1 MPDLW
6 NGDLAEQSTIQGLLS
21 HYRSDVSNLGRDF
34 FSPCFKFCTEYK
46 RAVGY
51 FSSKALLMW
60 LEALPRFE
68 TNAVKIYL
76 LISPELSVEDRA
88 ALEKAMD
95 EGERQR
101 LRQIT
106 ADRLIQELLEDSNT
120 AEPTRVKLFAW
131 MVANEH
137 LILRFAF
144 PEHVERPGIFHE
156 KIGVFQVYIYK
167 WMTSFLVFSA
177 TILIGELALGMN
189 RGRWKLI

>member
-1 MPDLW
+1 MERRL
-6 NGDLAEQSTIQGLLS
+6 NGAEHYSRAIKPLS
-21 HYRSDVSNLGRDF
+21 QRYVQPWQRL

-76 LISPELSVEDRA
+76 LISPELSAEDRA

-101 LRQIT
+101 LRQVT
-106 ADRLIQELLEDSNT
+106 ADSLIQELLEDPNK
-120 AEPTRVKLFAW
+120 AEPNRVKLFAW
-131 MVANEH
+131 MLVGDH
-137 LILRFAF
+137 FVLRFAF

-156 KIGVFQVYIYK
+156 KIGVFQVYIYN

-189 RGRWKLI
+189 RDRWKLI